1 MGKSLRA
8 AHAVSGQTSRTQL
21 HRSLTAAAGLGGL
34 TLGNSLRI
42 IWRACRQWAAND
54 DSRLGA
60 ALAYYTLFSIAPLLV
75 IAIRIAGLFFGED
88 AARGRVVEQ
97 LKEFVGTEAAQA
109 IQSLVENAAQSKA
122 EGWTTVV
129 TFGVLI
135 IGSLSVFLHVRGAL
149 CMIWKLEPPHGSTI
163 LGFFLNYLLALIMV
177 LCTAVLLLLSLA
189 VSVVMPIFQKWLEV
203 NFPGNHF
210 PWRLVEF
217 LTSVLLLT
225 LLFTALFR
233 ILSGQ
238 RIPWKYVLYGSVITA
253 LLFSVGKVV
262 VGLYLAY
269 SRTASAYGA
278 AGSLVV
284 FLIWVYYSSQIL
296 FFGAELVQA
305 RRTRHE
311 WLQMH

>member
-1 MGKSLRA
+1 MALP
-8 AHAVSGQTSRTQL
+8 TSF
-21 HRSLTAAAGLGGL
+21 H
-34 TLGNSLRI
+34 I
-42 IWRACRQWAAND
+42 IWRACRQWSANA

-88 AARGRVVEQ
+88 AARGKVVEQ
-97 LKEFVGTEAAQA
+97 LQEYVGKDSAQA
-109 IQSLVENAAQSKA
+109 IQSLVEYAANAKS
-122 EGWTTVV
+122 EGWTTVL
-129 TFGVLI
+129 TLGVLI
-135 IGSLSVFLHVRGAL
+135 VGSLSVFLHVRGAL
-149 CMIWKLEPPHGSTI
+149 STIWKLTPPRGSTI

-177 LCTAVLLLLSLA
+177 LCTGGFLLLSLA
-189 VSVVMPIFQKWLEV
+189 ASVVMPVFQRWVILT
-203 NFPGNHF
+203 FPKNHV
-210 PWRLVEF
+210 PWQLIE
-217 LTSVLLLT
+217 LAISVVLLT
-225 LLFTALFR
+225 LLFMAVFR

-238 RIPWKYVLYGSVITA
+238 RIEWKYVIYGAVITA
-253 LLFSVGKVV
+253 LLFSVGKVL

-269 SRTASAYGA
+269 TRTASAYGA

-311 WLQMH
+311 WMNATDV